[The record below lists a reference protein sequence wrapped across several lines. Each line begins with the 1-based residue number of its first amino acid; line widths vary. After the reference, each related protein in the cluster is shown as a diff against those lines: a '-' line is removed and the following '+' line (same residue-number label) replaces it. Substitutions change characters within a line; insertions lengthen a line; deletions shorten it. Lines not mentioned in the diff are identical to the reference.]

1 MQRLYMRIFLS
12 FWLTVTLAGGIMAVL
27 AYINHPPEGMFPDP
41 NFADRAVASYAQ
53 DAHRVLD
60 RDGVDGWKRYVQNRR
75 NRNAKM
81 FIIGEDGQPLFPR
94 PMKRNIPALARQVLA
109 EKKLIIKHRNRDVFF
124 AQPFVDHLQRPA
136 VFVVQLRLPPP
147 PGRDRLFRPGSL
159 IFLGVFLLVGGL
171 VCWWLARSLT
181 SPIQTLRNAAQQF
194 ATGNLS
200 VRVGDAISGRSEIKE
215 LADDFDAMAERIEQ
229 QVESQQRLQ
238 RDISHEL
245 RSPLA
250 RLNVALE
257 LARQRSGEGAESA
270 LDRIER
276 EAERLNEMIG
286 QLLSLN
292 QLETAV
298 VPLDERIDLANLLS
312 ELVADANFEAHSR
325 QVRVDVNAFD
335 SLVVKGSEKLLA
347 GAIENI
353 LRNAV
358 RYSAENSVVQVTVSP
373 MRDQRVT
380 IVVRDHGPGV
390 PEAAVEKIFQ
400 PFYRVD
406 DARERRSGGTGIGLA
421 IADRAIRRHGGT
433 ITARN
438 AAGGGLEV
446 VITLPMA

>member
-1 MQRLYMRIFLS
+1 MDRLYMRIFLS
-12 FWLTVTLAGGIMAVL
+12 FWLTVTLAGAIMAVL
-27 AYINHPPEGMFPDP
+27 AYVNHPPERAFPDH

-53 DAHRVLD
+53 DARVALQQG
-60 RDGVDGWKRYVQNRR
+60 GVEGWRRYVQSHRDR
-75 NRNAKM
+75 STQL
-81 FIIGEDGQPLFPR
+81 FIFDEDGHPLLPR
-94 PMKRNIPALARQVLA
+94 RMKQDLAPLARQVFA
-109 EKKLIIKHRNRDVFF
+109 EKKLIITHRGRNVYF

-136 VFVVQLRLPPP
+136 VFLVKLRLPTPP
-147 PGRDRLFRPGSL
+147 PRRGYFRPVPL
-159 IFLGVFLLVGGL
+159 LFLGVFLLVGGL

-215 LADDFDAMAERIEQ
+215 LANDFDAMAARIEQ

-257 LARQRSGEGAESA
+257 LARQRSGHEAEPA
-270 LDRIER
+270 LNRIER

-298 VPLDERIDLANLLS
+298 LSLDESIDLASLIS

-325 QVRVDVNAFD
+325 QVRVEVDAFD
-335 SLVVKGSEKLLA
+335 AVVVKGSEQLLA

-358 RYSAENSVVQVTVSP
+358 RYTAENTVVQVAVTLAEN
-373 MRDQRVT
+373 QRVT
-380 IVVRDHGPGV
+380 LMVRDHGPGV
-390 PEAAVEKIFQ
+390 PEASVEKIFQ

-433 ITARN
+433 ITAHN

-446 VITLPMA
+446 VISLPLA